1 MPETIGLRGSRTP
14 LRRPPDYP
22 SERPACSEQ
31 ALAGGGGVWPLG
43 IENEVS
49 ESTRLRFSVESWVG
63 VNVSTEKQTEAAGD
77 PRPLGLRR
85 RGRLRSFR
93 ADRGQPPLYTLRTH
107 GFGVGQH
114 VRVSGIQP
122 RLLTT
127 E

>member
-1 MPETIGLRGSRTP
+1 MPETIGLRGSRPP

-31 ALAGGGGVWPLG
+31 ALTGGGGVRPLG

-63 VNVSTEKQTEAAGD
+63 VNVSAEKQTEAAGG
-77 PRPLGLRR
+77 PRSLGLRC

-107 GFGVGQH
+107 GLSVGQH